1 MVTATVTVTK
11 DHTLTWLL
19 AGPALLW
26 SLQNQGLVGFPR
38 SYSVLSGT
46 AVNRF

>member
-26 SLQNQGLVGFPR
+26 SLQIRVSSGSRGLTVYCRGPQ
-38 SYSVLSGT
+38 
-46 AVNRF
+46 